1 MVVGEQ
7 TGGGFGSSVAVPLSD
22 GSALNVTTTEVVIG
36 PDRRRFN
43 KAGLT
48 PDLVV
53 QRTPEDIE
61 DGRDPQLDAALRLL
75 DERLHR

>member
-7 TGGGFGSSVAVPLSD
+7 TGGGFGSSVSVPLSD

-36 PDRRRFN
+36 SDKQRLN
-43 KAGLT
+43 KVGLA

-53 QRTPEDIE
+53 ARTSEDIE
-61 DGRDPQLDAALRLL
+61 AGRDPQLDAAIRLL
-75 DERLHR
+75 DEQRRR